1 MTKLSTERQIKAKPK
16 KKKKLT
22 TITEEK
28 NPGGRPPI
36 YTNPEEME
44 SKAEEYFS
52 KCDTGEEIEVL
63 AKNGTVV
70 KITKK
75 IPYTVPGLS
84 HHLGFATRKGVFDYK
99 QKGEFRN
106 TITRALQRIERQRN
120 EKALTGEQEPRF
132 AQFDL
137 KNNFGWKDQQNV
149 QVDAEIKHGVSDD
162 LQALIEDIV
171 A

>member
-1 MTKLSTERQIKAKPK
+1 MD
-16 KKKKLT
+16 
-22 TITEEK
+22 
-28 NPGGRPPI
+28 
-36 YTNPEEME
+36 
-44 SKAEEYFS
+44 EYF
-52 KCDTGEEIEVL
+52 KHCDTGEEQEVI

-75 IPYTVPGLS
+75 IPYTVPGLVY
-84 HHLGFATRKGVFDYK
+84 HLGFGDSSALDEYK
-99 QKGEFRN
+99 VKPSFNG
-106 TITRALQRIERQRN
+106 TITRAWKRIERQRN

>member
-1 MTKLSTERQIKAKPK
+1 MTDIDNKTETTPTKAAE
-16 KKKKLT
+16 
-22 TITEEK
+22 TEK
-28 NPGGRPPI
+28 HPGGRPPF
-36 YTNPEEME
+36 YTDPLVMQA
-44 SKAEEYFS
+44 KIDEYF
-52 KCDTGEEIEVL
+52 KHCDTGEEIEVI
-63 AKNGTVV
+63 ARNGDVV

-75 IPYTVPGLS
+75 IPYTVPGLVY
-84 HHLGFATRKGVFDYK
+84 HLGFGDSKGLQEYK
-99 QKGEFRN
+99 GKPKFSH
-106 TITRALQRIERQRN
+106 TLTCAWKRIERQRN
-120 EKALTGEQEPRF
+120 EMALLGMQEPRF